1 MALRETIPLA
11 VNEILPMFNLSVQ
24 NAGEMEQASLTSAN
38 QVNVLIG
45 LTEGLRGNLMLGLSK
60 PLAMQ
65 IASGMMGGMEVKEMD
80 AMAISA
86 IAELG
91 NMVSASAVLK
101 IGSERTIQISPPTV
115 AIGDR
120 MYLMIS
126 RAPSTAIQFQV
137 GAERLVVRF
146 ALE

>member
-1 MALRETIPLA
+1 MELRDTIPLA
-11 VNEILPMFNLSVQ
+11 INEIFPMFGLSVQ
-24 NAGEMEQASLTSAN
+24 DGGVMEQANLTSAN

-45 LTEGLRGNLMLGLSK
+45 LTEGLRGNLLIGLSR

-80 AMAISA
+80 MMAKSA
-86 IAELG
+86 IGELG
-91 NMVSASAVLK
+91 NLVSASAVLK
-101 IGSERTIQISPPTV
+101 LDSERTIQISPPTV

-120 MYLMIS
+120 MFLMIS
-126 RAPSTAIQFQV
+126 RAPSTVIQFQV
-137 GAERLVVRF
+137 GQERLAVRF